1 MKRLLVTIMI
11 LTAGAASATGEPT
24 ASFSWQ
30 FEGGG
35 TTASLNGLD
44 DSVVINV
51 FLEFTDEDPE
61 GDYRLAG
68 WHYDLNAGYGAAEEP
83 TFLMTGLWV
92 MPEADRYGPTLPP
105 AGDLDQY
112 RSFADIQEQ
121 EPGVYSLPP
130 GEYLIEKLTLSGT
143 EMPSDGVI
151 CFDPEYQLGY
161 NVVYTDSELPGT
173 MFVSAE
179 STCLPECL
187 TVVPEPGSLLLLT
200 LAGGSLMRRKC

>member
-1 MKRLLVTIMI
+1 MKRLLVTIMV
-11 LTAGAASATGEPT
+11 LAGGATMATGEPM

-35 TTASLNGLD
+35 TVAGLNGPG
-44 DSVVINV
+44 DSVVIDV
-51 FLEFTDEDPE
+51 FLEFTDEDPY

-68 WHYDLNAGYGAAEEP
+68 WHYDLNANYGAAEEP
-83 TFLMTGLWV
+83 TFLMTELWV

-143 EMPSDGVI
+143 ELPSDGII
-151 CFDPEYQLGY
+151 CFDSEYQLGY

-179 STCLPECL
+179 NILLPECL
-187 TVVPEPGSLLLLT
+187 TVIPEPGSLLLSV
-200 LAGGSLMRRKC
+200 LAGLGLLRRRR